1 MRQFFVEISV
11 ILARENAVAAGEFG
25 SVAEFK
31 RQALK
36 SANLWKPTSRRSKK
50 TCGKNL
56 KPSPNE
62 NLLSYR

>member
-1 MRQFFVEISV
+1 MRHFSV
-11 ILARENAVAAGEFG
+11 GNSVRLARENAVAAGELG

-36 SANLWKPTSRRSKK
+36 SANSWKPTSRRSKK

-62 NLLSYR
+62 TCIA